1 MRLLIPRLDET
12 LGHLAVPVDLHE
24 FDLHAGNRISLKEGN
39 PPLGMLMDTSHP
51 AGFAFLE
58 DGSRGQ
64 RPLHRGMD
72 VVDGK
77 AGVMQSLTVGG
88 DELREAVVWCERLAK
103 LDLDV
108 A

>member
-1 MRLLIPRLDET
+1 M
-12 LGHLAVPVDLHE
+12 HSS
-24 FDLHAGNRISLKEGN
+24 HA
-39 PPLGMLMDTSHP
+39 

-64 RPLHRGMD
+64 RPLDRGMD
-72 VVDGK
+72 IVDGE
-77 AGVMQSLTVGG
+77 AGVMQSLTMGG

-108 A
+108 AEIEVSLT